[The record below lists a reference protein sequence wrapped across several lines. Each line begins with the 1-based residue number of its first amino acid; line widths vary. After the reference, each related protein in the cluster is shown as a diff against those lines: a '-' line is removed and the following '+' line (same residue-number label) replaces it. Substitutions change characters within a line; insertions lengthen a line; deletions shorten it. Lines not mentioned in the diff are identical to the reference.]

1 LHKLAEA
8 FDRIFGRGFLFYDE
22 FDFAAGDA
30 ASGVEPF
37 GRPLGRADAVLP
49 GAAAI
54 PERGAKIPMRTG
66 LFCAIAGATT
76 SPDAANAP
84 AAAADLS
91 RLRRDRDM
99 EFLPG

>member
-1 LHKLAEA
+1 
-8 FDRIFGRGFLFYDE
+8 
-22 FDFAAGDA
+22 
-30 ASGVEPF
+30 
-37 GRPLGRADAVLP
+37 
-49 GAAAI
+49 
-54 PERGAKIPMRTG
+54 MRTG

-91 RLRRDRDM
+91 RLRRDKDM